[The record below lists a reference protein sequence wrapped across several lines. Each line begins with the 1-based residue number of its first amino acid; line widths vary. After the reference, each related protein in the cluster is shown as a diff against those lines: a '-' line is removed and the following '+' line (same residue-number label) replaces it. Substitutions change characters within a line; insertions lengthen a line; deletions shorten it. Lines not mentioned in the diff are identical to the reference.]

1 MRATVA
7 RVDREAPIRFVR
19 TAYEADDWIAIFLKT
34 YRTGETTQRV
44 MPASAVTSPPFQA
57 WLRYRNAHGWN
68 VYASVNAVVPGRSR
82 TRRAIAATRH
92 VFLEEDRD
100 GPALLAT
107 LSTRPDLP
115 PPSYVL
121 HTSPGRLHLFWRV
134 RGFTPDDTEVL
145 QKRLANVL
153 GTDAAATS
161 CSQTTRLPG
170 FMNHKRARPSL
181 VSIEYLRPHTTFAPA
196 DFPGVT
202 VSSRRA
208 AATRHTGAPAAPS
221 CGERLHRARQFL
233 REVGPAVAGQHGDL
247 RTFRLCCGLVRGFAL
262 ANDEAL
268 ALLEEWNAR
277 CQPPW
282 SERELRAKLRNAR
295 RYGREPMGGRLVR
308 PYISS

>member
-44 MPASAVTSPPFQA
+44 MPVSAVASPRFQA

-82 TRRAIAATRH
+82 TRRAIAAARH

-121 HTSPGRLHLFWRV
+121 HSSPGRLHLFWRV
-134 RGFTPDDTEVL
+134 RGFPPADTETL
-145 QKRLANVL
+145 QKQLANAL
-153 GTDAAATS
+153 GTDMTATS

-170 FMNHKRARPSL
+170 FMNHKHARPWL
-181 VSIEYLRPHTTFAPA
+181 VSIEYLRPQTTFTSA
-196 DFPGVT
+196 DFPRLTAPSTGAAVACD
-202 VSSRRA
+202 A
-208 AATRHTGAPAAPS
+208 AARAGSS
-221 CGERLHRARQFL
+221 CSDRLHRARQFL
-233 REVGPAVAGQHGDL
+233 RAVEPAVAGQHGDL
-247 RTFRLCCGLVRGFAL
+247 RTFRICCRLVRGFAL
-262 ANDEAL
+262 ADDEAL
-268 ALLEEWNAR
+268 MVLKEWNAR
-277 CQPPW
+277 CEPPW
-282 SERELRAKLRNAR
+282 SDRELQEKVRNAR
-295 RYGREPMGGRLVR
+295 TYGREPVGGLLAEDRHT
-308 PYISS
+308 